1 MYEIKFTDKAKIQF
15 LKLENEIQERMGSV
29 LERIKIRPDHFV
41 EKLVGEPGYKLRV
54 GDYRVLFSVN
64 NNLITIW
71 KVGHRKNI
79 YKR

>member
-41 EKLVGEPGYKLRV
+41 
-54 GDYRVLFSVN
+54 
-64 NNLITIW
+64 
-71 KVGHRKNI
+71 
-79 YKR
+79 